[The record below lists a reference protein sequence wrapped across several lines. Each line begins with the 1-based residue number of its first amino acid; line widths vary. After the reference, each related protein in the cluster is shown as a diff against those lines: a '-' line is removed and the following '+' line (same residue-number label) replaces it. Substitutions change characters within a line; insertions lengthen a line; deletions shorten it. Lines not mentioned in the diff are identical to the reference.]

1 MLKSE
6 RMTLR
11 KRDEQDD
18 RGLWETIK
26 SRPSKN
32 QDGLMSPLSGDGRQP
47 ASTEV
52 SAEGYLLEEMMHLRG
67 PRLPGWAHWRGEK
80 KGRYEVSNGRGGG
93 ERRLLC
99 RWSGDVRN
107 VLKWEGEWNDG
118 GWKKDLLSVT
128 QVSGHWEGKDG
139 RGDGDG
145 ENGRSVRMGEKKK
158 TKSKQPRDAWHG

>member
-18 RGLWETIK
+18 RELCETIK

-32 QDGLMSPLSGDGRQP
+32 QDGLMSPLSEDGRQP

-52 SAEGYLLEEMMHLRG
+52 STEGYLLEEMMHLRG

-80 KGRYEVSNGRGGG
+80 EGRYEVSNG
-93 ERRLLC
+93 
-99 RWSGDVRN
+99 
-107 VLKWEGEWNDG
+107 
-118 GWKKDLLSVT
+118 
-128 QVSGHWEGKDG
+128 
-139 RGDGDG
+139 
-145 ENGRSVRMGEKKK
+145 
-158 TKSKQPRDAWHG
+158 